1 MVLNVVRE
9 LGLCWSVSVLLN
21 KALVRSY
28 AAFPP
33 LLLSKDE
40 LSFVMS

>member
-21 KALVRSY
+21 KAVVRSC
-28 AAFPP
+28 AAFLP

-40 LSFVMS
+40 LTFVLS